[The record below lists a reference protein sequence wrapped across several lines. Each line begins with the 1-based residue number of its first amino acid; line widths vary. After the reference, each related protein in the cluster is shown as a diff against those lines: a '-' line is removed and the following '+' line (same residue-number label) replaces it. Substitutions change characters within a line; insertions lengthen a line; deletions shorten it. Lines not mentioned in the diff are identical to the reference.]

1 MSSPAKEVH
10 WERFIDLKTEPTSKE
25 GHGALFEL
33 KKYLKLQLLDRKS
46 LIYKT

>member
-1 MSSPAKEVH
+1 MSFPAKEVY
-10 WERFIDLKTEPTSKE
+10 WERVIDLKTEPTSKE

-33 KKYLKLQLLDRKS
+33 EKYLEVQLSDRKS